1 MGLGVLRSSSCC
13 GLLTMGR
20 RGTSQHDGSPDKG
33 GQSSPRLNSGALQS
47 LYKFPGR
54 MPDEPD
60 YPPVHPAVTV
70 TPVRSH
76 NEDLDS
82 FALSP
87 TPVITES
94 VPRTPAIV
102 P

>member
-1 MGLGVLRSSSCC
+1 VTR
-13 GLLTMGR
+13 R
-20 RGTSQHDGSPDKG
+20 WRGTSQHDGSPDKG
-33 GQSSPRLNSGALQS
+33 GQSSPRLTSGALQS

-60 YPPVHPAVTV
+60 YTPVQPAVSI
-70 TPVRSH
+70 TPTTTPTRSYI
-76 NEDLDS
+76 DIDS

-87 TPVITES
+87 TPVTEPA
-94 VPRTPAIV
+94 PRTPAIV